1 MKRRVLGGR
10 FVLTVAGLLAFSFF
24 LSAGQA
30 QAQTD
35 NDAREVTLTVT
46 ESGPGQ
52 CTITVDPDPA
62 HIWRGPNE
70 KIKKVKWVAAPDPEH
85 RELYW
90 ELRYKSNSPV
100 ASGNYFG
107 DVDLPCGV
115 TQIKK
120 QPATPG
126 KAKAAWPY
134 SVTVYLCKDGVKKA
148 KLCRKDPRIQW
159 ND

>member
-10 FVLTVAGLLAFSFF
+10 FVLTVVGFLTLAFF
-24 LSAGQA
+24 LSTGNA
-30 QAQTD
+30 QAQD
-35 NDAREVTLTVT
+35 SDAREVTLTLT
-46 ESGPGQ
+46 TSSSGK
-52 CTITVDPDPA
+52 CKITVDPDPA

-90 ELRYKSNSPV
+90 ELRYKGNSPV

-107 DVDLPCGV
+107 AVDLPCGV
-115 TQIKK
+115 THVKK

-134 SVTVYLCKDGVKKA
+134 SVTVYLCENGVKKTR
-148 KLCRKDPRIQW
+148 LCRKDPRIQW